1 MKAVGEL
8 EAMTI
13 SLVVLWDNDDFV
25 KRGERPYFPSN
36 LTTDYERFPMLWSVD
51 PEGVTIFNKHQTK
64 QILLEVKELLGGD
77 LADDERAS
85 LEAVAELCHFI
96 WDGVPHLYL
105 WFTTENKPWFS

>member
-1 MKAVGEL
+1 
-8 EAMTI
+8 MTI

-25 KRGERPYFPSN
+25 KRGESPYFPSN

-64 QILLEVKELLGGD
+64 QILLEVKELLGKD

-85 LEAVAELCHFI
+85 LETVAELCRFVR
-96 WDGVPHLYL
+96 DGVPHLYL